1 LQISN
6 INFLDN
12 FLYPTDRDKYEILS
26 KALKEISKD
35 IKDLN
40 AYSEEINIDITS
52 FFKSKIENLMKN
64 IVLIYMM
71 KSKQII

>member
-1 LQISN
+1 MFILNIS
-6 INFLDN
+6 NFLDN

-52 FFKSKIENLMKN
+52 FFKSKIENIMFHA
-64 IVLIYMM
+64 
-71 KSKQII
+71 KSFR